1 MNYLPEDIF
10 SLILKK
16 RTEEMKKDKE
26 IKDNKKNYNKVMED
40 IDRLFFFVLSGKYY
54 YNQKN
59 ILGIDGEYVS
69 NYKSLDYITPYNFYT

>member
-16 RTEEMKKDKE
+16 RTEEMKKDKD
-26 IKDNKKNYNKVMED
+26 IKDNKKKYNEVMKY
-40 IDRLFFFVLSGKYY
+40 IDNTFFFILSNKYY

-59 ILGIDGEYVS
+59 VIDIEGEYIS
-69 NYKSLDYITPYNFYT
+69 NFKPLDYITPYKIYT

>member
-26 IKDNKKNYNKVMED
+26 IKDNKKNYDKVMED

-59 ILGIDGEYVS
+59 ILDIGGEYVS
-69 NYKSLDYITPYNFYT
+69 NYKPLDYITEYRKI

>member
-69 NYKSLDYITPYNFYT
+69 NYKPLDYITPYNFYT

>member
-16 RTEEMKKDKE
+16 RTEEMKKDKQ

-59 ILGIDGEYVS
+59 ILGIDGENVS
-69 NYKSLDYITPYNFYT
+69 NYKPLDYITPYNFYT

>member
-1 MNYLPEDIF
+1 MNFLPEDIF

-26 IKDNKKNYNKVMED
+26 IKDNKKIYNKVMED

-59 ILGIDGEYVS
+59 VLDIEGEYIS
-69 NYKSLDYITPYNFYT
+69 NFKPLDYITPYKIYT

>member
-26 IKDNKKNYNKVMED
+26 IKDNKKNYNKVIED

-69 NYKSLDYITPYNFYT
+69 NYKPLDYITPYNFYT

>member
-26 IKDNKKNYNKVMED
+26 IKDNKKNYDKVVEY
-40 IDRLFFFVLSGKYY
+40 IDNTFFFVLSGKYY
-54 YNQKN
+54 YNEKN
-59 ILGIDGEYVS
+59 ISGIDGENVS
-69 NYKSLDYITPYNFYT
+69 NLVPLDYITPYKIYT

>member
-26 IKDNKKNYNKVMED
+26 IIINIYN
-40 IDRLFFFVLSGKYY
+40 
-54 YNQKN
+54 
-59 ILGIDGEYVS
+59 
-69 NYKSLDYITPYNFYT
+69 

>member
-26 IKDNKKNYNKVMED
+26 IKDNKKIYNKVMED

-59 ILGIDGEYVS
+59 VLDIEGEYIS
-69 NYKSLDYITPYNFYT
+69 NFKPLDYITPYKIYT

>member
-26 IKDNKKNYNKVMED
+26 IKNNKRNYDKVMED
-40 IDRLFFFVLSGKYY
+40 IDRLLFFVLSGKYY

-59 ILGIDGEYVS
+59 ISGIGGEYIS
-69 NYKSLDYITPYNFYT
+69 NFIPLDYITPYKIYT

>member
-54 YNQKN
+54 NNQKN
-59 ILGIDGEYVS
+59 ILGIDGENVS
-69 NYKSLDYITPYNFYT
+69 NFKPFDYITPYN